1 MQTESPEREIY
12 HDPDV
17 VRAEDF
23 IDDSVIA
30 KTTHTASKM
39 LSKFRQMEENLSKEP
54 EPVGKP
60 CKFVSIVAEN
70 LSSCDFKKKSIENI
84 FFFFYL
90 FIT

>member
-1 MQTESPEREIY
+1 MQTGSPEREIY

-23 IDDSVIA
+23 VDDSVIA

-54 EPVGKP
+54 EPSGKK
-60 CKFVSIVAEN
+60 CKFVSNVA
-70 LSSCDFKKKSIENI
+70 KKI
-84 FFFFYL
+84 FPPVILRKNRLKTIF
-90 FIT
+90 